1 MTPADRRIGFQGI
14 VKKKIKAISFSHSDD
29 PELIDKIN
37 AVLPYQYTLAHT
49 MVKAILLEWLDKR
62 IAELGI
68 NVYQDITQP
77 AVG

>member
-1 MTPADRRIGFQGI
+1 MR
-14 VKKKIKAISFSHSDD
+14 KKIKAISFSHSDD

-68 NVYQDITQP
+68 NVHDYEVPP